1 MKSGVMLQKSTSVKI
16 MMMWMMM
23 MTKGSS
29 VPNSTDCLQIL
40 TFFHSVKRCTHSC
53 SRRPRKPLAYNE
65 KNPNKIFIDN
75 KHVSTHLH
83 HVQQIPYLVHST
95 FSKHFIWCTLRS
107 TNTIF
112 GAPYLFPVN
121 AMPAL
126 VTMLSH
132 ITFPPQEHFSAC
144 VPKPEQTQIHGFNR
158 PALAQGSNSFEKI
171 FF

>member
-1 MKSGVMLQKSTSVKI
+1 
-16 MMMWMMM
+16 M

-40 TFFHSVKRCTHSC
+40 TFFHSVKRCIHSC

-65 KNPNKIFIDN
+65 KNPNKIFIDI

-112 GAPYLFPVN
+112 GALFV
-121 AMPAL
+121 
-126 VTMLSH
+126 
-132 ITFPPQEHFSAC
+132 Q
-144 VPKPEQTQIHGFNR
+144 QTQYLVHPTCFPSMRCLHSLPCSPISLSRHRNISVHVFPNLSKHR
-158 PALAQGSNSFEKI
+158 YMASTDLHLRKVQTHLKKYFSDFSLTE
-171 FF
+171 